1 MDSRVVGPVGAG
13 IVTRVATGPSHVRE
27 TGMLVVMERIAAA
40 TIVTPSGLLGP
51 GAVVVDAG
59 RIVDIEPARGL
70 DDSTPARILAPGFID
85 LQVNGVGPIDVAS
98 AKDGD
103 WDELDAR
110 LLAQGVTT
118 WCPTLVSAPLDRF
131 AAPLERIA
139 TAAARSDDRVRPSI
153 AGAHL
158 EGPFLGGAPG
168 AHPLKFLQ
176 PPDLAW
182 LARLPDIVRVVTL
195 APEAERALEAIRLL
209 SARGVLVS
217 LGHSTATYEET
228 LAAIDAG
235 ARLVTHC
242 FNGMGALHHR
252 TPGLIGAALTDDRL
266 AVSLITDL
274 IHVHPAAVSLVF
286 RSKSAR
292 RVALVTD
299 AVAWEGDGDAPR
311 LADGTLMGSTLTA
324 DAAIRNVVE
333 HCGVSLLDAVHAAA
347 TTPAELL
354 GLSDRGRIEPGARA
368 DLVALNPDLTVHM
381 TWVEGRPHG

>member
-1 MDSRVVGPVGAG
+1 
-13 IVTRVATGPSHVRE
+13 
-27 TGMLVVMERIAAA
+27 
-40 TIVTPSGLLGP
+40 
-51 GAVVVDAG
+51 
-59 RIVDIEPARGL
+59 
-70 DDSTPARILAPGFID
+70 
-85 LQVNGVGPIDVAS
+85 
-98 AKDGD
+98 
-103 WDELDAR
+103 
-110 LLAQGVTT
+110 
-118 WCPTLVSAPLDRF
+118 
-131 AAPLERIA
+131 
-139 TAAARSDDRVRPSI
+139 
-153 AGAHL
+153 
-158 EGPFLGGAPG
+158 
-168 AHPLKFLQ
+168 LQ

-195 APEAERALEAIRLL
+195 APEVERALEAIRLL
-209 SARGVLVS
+209 SARGVLVA

-228 LAAIDAG
+228 LAATDAG

-299 AVAWEGDGDAPR
+299 AVAWEGEGDAPR

-368 DLVALNPDLTVHM
+368 DLVALNPDLTVQM